1 MQVIRDPE
9 DLIPVPQ
16 GSVVTIGVYDGVH
29 RGHQAV
35 ISDVCRRARDQKMRS
50 VVVTFD
56 PHPASVIRPELTP
69 PLLTGIEHR
78 LELLGETGVD
88 MVFVLH
94 FDEARSRESAEDFVT
109 ELLVGK
115 LSARVVVVG
124 SDFHFGHNRRGD
136 VAFLT
141 EMGVELGFEVDGID
155 LVTRRD
161 GTDDGVISSTSIRKA
176 VRLGEVDRAGEMLG
190 RPYEV
195 RGTVGDGDKRAR
207 GLGFP
212 TANVGVPEGMC
223 MPRDGIYAGWYL
235 TPDGECHPT
244 AISLGRR
251 PTFYEDATRSV
262 LEAHLLDFSGD
273 LYGQPARVQFV
284 SRLRDE
290 IKFDSVDALIAQMGR
305 DCDVAREVL
314 GVSC

>member
-1 MQVIRDPE
+1 M
-9 DLIPVPQ
+9 
-16 GSVVTIGVYDGVH
+16 VTIGVYDGVH
-29 RGHQAV
+29 LGHQAV
-35 ISDVCRRARDQKMRS
+35 IADVRRRAGELSSRS
-50 VVVTFD
+50 AVITFD
-56 PHPASVIRPELTP
+56 PHPASVVRPELTP
-69 PLLTGIEHR
+69 PLLTDIEHR
-78 LELLGETGVD
+78 LELLEQTGVD

-94 FDEARSRESAEDFVT
+94 FDEARSQESAEDFVT

-115 LSARVVVVG
+115 MNARAVMVG

-141 EMGVELGFEVDGID
+141 DMGAELGFEVYGID

-161 GTDDGVISSTSIRKA
+161 GTDEGVISSTAIRKA

-195 RGTVGDGDKRAR
+195 RGSVGDGDKRAR
-207 GLGFP
+207 DLGFP
-212 TANVGVPEGMC
+212 TANVGVPDGMC

-235 TPDGECHPT
+235 TPDGERHPA

-262 LEAHLLDFSGD
+262 LEAHLLGFSGD

-314 GVSC
+314 VGAC